1 MNINLSLNE
10 VAICAASA
18 AIAVGICTV
27 GKDIVTKVSAFALK
41 ILAEKNEQGQ
51 ISEVRLN
58 EIKAK
63 SEFHGQCFIN
73 ITLAASVFVTA
84 IIIISIAVDTLF
96 SGNEQQE
103 LSGNTF
109 KSYVNSPDFIKSI
122 QTQDLEENPHVK
134 SIIKA
139 IELEEIVTDP
149 IPKEDEMCFQF

>member
-27 GKDIVTKVSAFALK
+27 GKDIVTKVSAFAQK

-58 EIKAK
+58 EIKNC
-63 SEFHGQCFIN
+63 SEFHGNCFID
-73 ITLAASVFVTA
+73 ITIAASVIVTA
-84 IIIISIAVDTLF
+84 IIIISIAVDSLF

-103 LSGNTF
+103 ISENTF

-122 QTQDLEENPHVK
+122 EPLDFENPHVK

-149 IPKEDEMCFQF
+149 IPKEDVISFQF